1 MTEENDDG
9 TTPPPPP
16 GLPPA
21 PPTPPGLEP
30 PTPPAPPAPPGLD
43 LPASPPMPPGMDSPA
58 APPMPPM
65 MDAPPAPPEAPPAP
79 PMLDESS
86 EEADDDLGDPLD
98 LLSAMEDDDSAPEVP
113 PAPPEAPPSPPGMD
127 LTPPEAPPAP
137 PEAPPSPP
145 GMDLT
150 PPEAPP
156 APPEAP
162 PSPPGMDLTPP
173 EAPPAPP
180 DAPPSPPGM
189 DLAPPEAPPAPPE
202 APGLDLLSPVVEEVE
217 ETQESAPPTLDLSTA
232 LESEIESHE
241 ATEEEPAV
249 LNLAG
254 GKIRNSAEVDAIPG
268 HKLVATLEETESAT
282 LSADGEVVKQ
292 SVKGLLTLKN
302 PSDTDRLWDIDV
314 ILENSE
320 HSDLEGDLP
329 YSELEPGADQTVGY
343 NVEGPRMLCLRE
355 RIDTWTARDKE
366 RSLSIERSA
375 EAQEIGL
382 ELEVENMCSVQLND
396 VVVTRTFPVQIQV
409 SEGADYERQGDTIT
423 WSVGRL
429 SAGES
434 RTLTIPAA
442 VTAEAVDAIDA
453 GSASA
458 TYTSDAT
465 LSGINFG
472 EVDAHCRG
480 FSYMVVDED
489 ERPDNYRC
497 QAVFENRSSFT
508 VDLTKLTVTQTGS
521 EEHLFEI
528 EDVEEDVLP
537 DGRWESDV
545 KVVHSMDKPT
555 FSQELL
561 YTVLPRVSRK
571 TEGTV
576 NLQSQHIEVLEADI
590 DKNYSLDVLRHYRR
604 TELEATIE
612 IENTGSAVIN
622 LLRIHDDIP
631 GLFEAPEAGSVKASI
646 ESKDLNPEQVRIE
659 VHDGIKHEKNRISP
673 DGPGFHMEI
682 TIGQKGPIGLSPGQ
696 KMTISYPLV
705 APDPSPANDV
715 VAAPARIDFSAER
728 YGPIATRS
736 PRVSPVVRVT
746 HRKVNYDSGK
756 EVFPAGGAG
765 RYEAMIMFNNRADSA
780 LQDVVIHD
788 IIPGAFELLEWKVTS
803 SHQGEIK
810 CDMAEEGTTDGK
822 KMSWNIGTVGRGERI
837 EVIYE
842 FKGDPEAG
850 FKVSDAQE
858 IHGIDVG
865 EEIDDDETETAP
877 LVEENVEESTEE
889 IEEDVSEAEDI
900 DDETESSDEETE
912 EASEETEE
920 IDESESDEDMD
931 ESSDD
936 ENVDSD
942 DAPSESSDEDDE
954 MDAALAKITG
964 TNTPS
969 ESDSTE
975 ARSCPICNAEV
986 AAGMTQCPVCSFTF

>member
-1 MTEENDDG
+1 MSEENDDG
-9 TTPPPPP
+9 TMPPPPP

-21 PPTPPGLEP
+21 PPTPPGIE
-30 PTPPAPPAPPGLD
+30 PPAPPAPPGLTPPVP
-43 LPASPPMPPGMDSPA
+43 PAPPGLEAPEAPPMPPSMDPPA
-58 APPMPPM
+58 APPMPPS
-65 MDAPPAPPEAPPAP
+65 MDAPPAPPMPPSMDAPPAP
-79 PMLDESS
+79 PMMDETGDSD
-86 EEADDDLGDPLD
+86 DDDLGDPLD
-98 LLSAMEDDDSAPEVP
+98 LLSDLGDDEDSSEEL
-113 PAPPEAPPSPPGMD
+113 PAPPEAPPSPPGLD
-127 LTPPEAPPAP
+127 LMPPEAPPAP
-137 PEAPPSPP
+137 PEAPPEL
-145 GMDLT
+145 DLLA
-150 PPEAPP
+150 PVDQDASDEGEGEDSLPP
-156 APPEAP
+156 A
-162 PSPPGMDLTPP
+162 L
-173 EAPPAPP
+173 
-180 DAPPSPPGM
+180 
-189 DLAPPEAPPAPPE
+189 DLAPIDEPE
-202 APGLDLLSPVVEEVE
+202 
-217 ETQESAPPTLDLSTA
+217 
-232 LESEIESHE
+232 
-241 ATEEEPAV
+241 TEEDTPSIPAE
-249 LNLAG
+249 LDLAG
-254 GKIRNSAEVDAIPG
+254 GKIRAAADVDAIPG
-268 HKLVATLEETESAT
+268 HKLVATLEESENAT
-282 LSADGEVVKQ
+282 LTADGEVVKQ
-292 SVKGLLTLKN
+292 SVKGLLTLTN
-302 PSDTDRLWDIDV
+302 PSDKDRLWDIDV
-314 ILENSE
+314 ILENSDY
-320 HSDLEGDLP
+320 SDIEGDLP

-375 EAQEIGL
+375 DAQDIGL
-382 ELEVENMCSVQLND
+382 ELEVENMGSVQLND

-429 SAGES
+429 TAGET
-434 RTLTIPAA
+434 RTLMIPAA

-458 TYTSDAT
+458 TYTAEAT
-465 LSGINFG
+465 LSGMNFG

-508 VDLTKLTVTQTGS
+508 VDLTKLTVTQTGVD
-521 EEHLFEI
+521 EHLFDI

-561 YTVLPRVSRK
+561 YTVLPRVSRT

-576 NLQSQHIEVLEADI
+576 SLQPQNIEVLEADI
-590 DKNYSLDVLRHYRR
+590 DKTYSLDVLRHYRR
-604 TELEATIE
+604 TELDATIE
-612 IENTGSAVIN
+612 IENTGSAIIN

-631 GLFEAPEAGSVKASI
+631 GLFEAPDAASVKASI
-646 ESKDLNPEQVRIE
+646 EGKDLNPEQVRIE
-659 VHDGIKHEKNRISP
+659 VHDGIKHEKNRVSP

-682 TIGQKGPIGLSPGQ
+682 TIGQKGPIGLNPGQ
-696 KMTISYPLV
+696 KMSISYPLV

-810 CDMAEEGTTDGK
+810 CDMSDEGTTDGK
-822 KMSWNIGTVGRGERI
+822 KMSWNIGTVGSGERI

-865 EEIDDDETETAP
+865 EEMEDDGTSAP
-877 LVEENVEESTEE
+877 APEEEPEEDISEEVVEEEAVEESTEE
-889 IEEDVSEAEDI
+889 ESVEESTEEEVVEETTDDEVPTEEEDVEGESEEEVEDDSDDEQQET
-900 DDETESSDEETE
+900 DDETPDV
-912 EASEETEE
+912 A
-920 IDESESDEDMD
+920 
-931 ESSDD
+931 
-936 ENVDSD
+936 DS
-942 DAPSESSDEDDE
+942 DDE

-964 TNTPS
+964 ASQPD
-969 ESDSTE
+969 ESDHSE

>member
-1 MTEENDDG
+1 MD
-9 TTPPPPP
+9 
-16 GLPPA
+16 LLA
-21 PPTPPGLEP
+21 PPT
-30 PTPPAPPAPPGLD
+30 
-43 LPASPPMPPGMDSPA
+43 
-58 APPMPPM
+58 
-65 MDAPPAPPEAPPAP
+65 
-79 PMLDESS
+79 
-86 EEADDDLGDPLD
+86 
-98 LLSAMEDDDSAPEVP
+98 
-113 PAPPEAPPSPPGMD
+113 
-127 LTPPEAPPAP
+127 
-137 PEAPPSPP
+137 
-145 GMDLT
+145 
-150 PPEAPP
+150 
-156 APPEAP
+156 
-162 PSPPGMDLTPP
+162 
-173 EAPPAPP
+173 
-180 DAPPSPPGM
+180 
-189 DLAPPEAPPAPPE
+189 PPAPPE
-202 APGLDLLSPVVEEVE
+202 APGLGLLSPVAEEVE
-217 ETQESAPPTLDLSTA
+217 ETQESAPPTLDLSPA
-232 LESEIESHE
+232 LESENESHE
-241 ATEEEPAV
+241 STEEEPVV

-282 LSADGEVVKQ
+282 LSAEGEVVKQ

-320 HSDLEGDLP
+320 HSDIEGDLP

-355 RIDTWTARDKE
+355 RIDTWTVRDKV
-366 RSLSIERSA
+366 RSLSIERSG

-382 ELEVENMCSVQLND
+382 ELEVENMASVQLND

-442 VTAEAVDAIDA
+442 VTAEAVDPIDA

-458 TYTSDAT
+458 TYTADAT

-508 VDLTKLTVTQTGS
+508 VDLTRLTVTQTGS
-521 EEHLFEI
+521 DEHLFEI

-545 KVVHSMDKPT
+545 KVVHSLDKPT

-576 NLQSQHIEVLEADI
+576 NLQSQHIKVLEADI
-590 DKNYSLDVLRHYRR
+590 DKSYSLDVLRHYRR

-612 IENTGSAVIN
+612 IENTGSAEIN

-631 GLFEAPEAGSVKASI
+631 GLFESPEAGSVKASI
-646 ESKDLNPEQVRIE
+646 EGKELNPEQVRIE
-659 VHDGIKHEKNRISP
+659 IHDGIKHEKNRISP
-673 DGPGFHMEI
+673 DGPGFHMVI
-682 TIGQKGPIGLSPGQ
+682 SIGQKGPIGLSPGK
-696 KMTISYPLV
+696 KMTISYPLI
-705 APDPSPANDV
+705 APDPSPANIDV
-715 VAAPARIDFSAER
+715 VAAPAQVDFSADR
-728 YGPIATRS
+728 YGPVPTRS
-736 PRVSPVVRVT
+736 PRVTPVVRVT

-788 IIPGAFELLEWKVTS
+788 IIPGAFELLESKVTS

-865 EEIDDDETETAP
+865 EEIDDDENETAP
-877 LVEENVEESTEE
+877 LVEENVEETTEE
-889 IEEDVSEAEDI
+889 IDEDVDEVEDV
-900 DDETESSDEETE
+900 DEETESSDDEIE
-912 EASEETEE
+912 EASDETEE
-920 IDESESDEDMD
+920 IDEADSDEDMD

-936 ENVDSD
+936 ETEDSD

-964 TNTPS
+964 SSTPR
-969 ESDSTE
+969 
-975 ARSCPICNAEV
+975 ACPICNAEV

>member
-9 TTPPPPP
+9 TMPPPPP

-30 PTPPAPPAPPGLD
+30 PTPPTPPAPPGLD
-43 LPASPPMPPGMDSPA
+43 MPAAPPMPPGMDSPA

-79 PMLDESS
+79 PMLDELS

-98 LLSAMEDDDSAPEVP
+98 LLSAMEDDD
-113 PAPPEAPPSPPGMD
+113 EAA
-127 LTPPEAPPAP
+127 LEAPPAP

-145 GMDLT
+145 GIDLLA
-150 PPEAPP
+150 PPTPP

-162 PSPPGMDLTPP
+162 PET
-173 EAPPAPP
+173 
-180 DAPPSPPGM
+180 
-189 DLAPPEAPPAPPE
+189 
-202 APGLDLLSPVVEEVE
+202 PGLDLLSSVVEEVE
-217 ETQESAPPTLDLSTA
+217 ETLESAPPALEISPA
-232 LESEIESHE
+232 LESEIESDE
-241 ATEEEPAV
+241 STEENPV
-249 LNLAG
+249 FVGLAG

-268 HKLVATLEETESAT
+268 HKLVATLEESESAT

-382 ELEVENMCSVQLND
+382 ELEVENMGSVQLND

-458 TYTSDAT
+458 TYTADAT

-508 VDLTKLTVTQTGS
+508 VDLTRLTVTQTGS
-521 EEHLFEI
+521 DEHLFEI

-576 NLQSQHIEVLEADI
+576 NLHSQHIEVLEADI

-631 GLFEAPEAGSVKASI
+631 GLFEAPEGDSVKASI

-696 KMTISYPLV
+696 KMIISYPLI

-822 KMSWNIGTVGRGERI
+822 KMSWNIGTVGKGERI

-865 EEIDDDETETAP
+865 EEIDDDENETAP
-877 LVEENVEESTEE
+877 LAEENVEETTEE
-889 IEEDVSEAEDI
+889 IDEDVSEVEDV
-900 DDETESSDEETE
+900 DEETESSDDETE

-936 ENVDSD
+936 ETEDSD
-942 DAPSESSDEDDE
+942 DASSESSDEDDE

-964 TNTPS
+964 ASTAS

-975 ARSCPICNAEV
+975 ARACPICNAEV

>member
-1 MTEENDDG
+1 M
-9 TTPPPPP
+9 
-16 GLPPA
+16 
-21 PPTPPGLEP
+21 
-30 PTPPAPPAPPGLD
+30 D
-43 LPASPPMPPGMDSPA
+43 L
-58 APPMPPM
+58 
-65 MDAPPAPPEAPPAP
+65 APPEAPPAP
-79 PMLDESS
+79 PE
-86 EEADDDLGDPLD
+86 
-98 LLSAMEDDDSAPEVP
+98 
-113 PAPPEAPPSPPGMD
+113 
-127 LTPPEAPPAP
+127 
-137 PEAPPSPP
+137 
-145 GMDLT
+145 
-150 PPEAPP
+150 
-156 APPEAP
+156 
-162 PSPPGMDLTPP
+162 
-173 EAPPAPP
+173 
-180 DAPPSPPGM
+180 APPSPPGM

-202 APGLDLLSPVVEEVE
+202 APSEVPALDLLAPVAEEVE
-217 ETQESAPPTLDLSTA
+217 ETQESPPPALDLSPTV
-232 LESEIESHE
+232 ESEIEVHESIEE
-241 ATEEEPAV
+241 ATVE

-268 HKLVATLEETESAT
+268 HKLVATLEESESAT

-382 ELEVENMCSVQLND
+382 ELEVENMGSVQLND

-442 VTAEAVDAIDA
+442 VTAEAVDAIEA

-458 TYTSDAT
+458 TYTADAT

-508 VDLTKLTVTQTGS
+508 VDLTRLTVTQTGS
-521 EEHLFEI
+521 DEHLFEI
-528 EDVEEDVLP
+528 DDVEEDVLP
-537 DGRWESDV
+537 DGRWESDI

-877 LVEENVEESTEE
+877 LAEESVEETNEE
-889 IEEDVSEAEDI
+889 IDEDVSDVEDV
-900 DDETESSDEETE
+900 DEETESSEAANDDEG
-912 EASEETEE
+912 SEETQE
-920 IDESESDEDMD
+920 IDDSESDEDMD
-931 ESSDD
+931 GSND
-936 ENVDSD
+936 EETVDSD
-942 DAPSESSDEDDE
+942 DVPSESSDEDNE

-964 TNTPS
+964 TSTPS
-969 ESDSTE
+969 DSDSTE
-975 ARSCPICNAEV
+975 ARACPICNAEV

>member
-43 LPASPPMPPGMDSPA
+43 MPASPPMPPGMDSPV

-79 PMLDESS
+79 PMLDELS

-98 LLSAMEDDDSAPEVP
+98 LLSAMEDDESAPEAP

-127 LTPPEAPPAP
+127 LAPPEAPPAP

-343 NVEGPRMLCLRE
+343 NVEGPRMLCIRE

-375 EAQEIGL
+375 DAQEIGL

-682 TIGQKGPIGLSPGQ
+682 TIGQKGPIGLDPGQ
-696 KMTISYPLV
+696 KMIISYPLV

-877 LVEENVEESTEE
+877 LVEENVEETTEE

>member
-21 PPTPPGLEP
+21 PPAPPGLEP
-30 PTPPAPPAPPGLD
+30 PTPPTPPAPPGLD
-43 LPASPPMPPGMDSPA
+43 MPATPPMPPGMDSPA

-79 PMLDESS
+79 PMLDDLSDDV
-86 EEADDDLGDPLD
+86 DDDLGDPLD
-98 LLSAMEDDDSAPEVP
+98 LLSAMEDDDVA
-113 PAPPEAPPSPPGMD
+113 A
-127 LTPPEAPPAP
+127 EAPPAP
-137 PEAPPSPP
+137 PE
-145 GMDLT
+145 
-150 PPEAPP
+150 
-156 APPEAP
+156 
-162 PSPPGMDLTPP
+162 
-173 EAPPAPP
+173 
-180 DAPPSPPGM
+180 APPSPPGM

-202 APGLDLLSPVVEEVE
+202 APPSPPGMDLAPPEAPPAPPEAPSEVPALDLLAPVAEEVE
-217 ETQESAPPTLDLSTA
+217 ETQESPPPALDLSPTV
-232 LESEIESHE
+232 ESEIEVHESIEE
-241 ATEEEPAV
+241 ATVE

-268 HKLVATLEETESAT
+268 HKLVATLEESESAT

-382 ELEVENMCSVQLND
+382 ELEVENMGSVQLND

-442 VTAEAVDAIDA
+442 VTAEAVDAIEA

-458 TYTSDAT
+458 TYTADAT

-508 VDLTKLTVTQTGS
+508 VDLTRLTVTQTGS
-521 EEHLFEI
+521 DEHLFEI
-528 EDVEEDVLP
+528 DDVEEDVLP
-537 DGRWESDV
+537 DGRWESDI

-877 LVEENVEESTEE
+877 LAEESVEETNEE
-889 IEEDVSEAEDI
+889 IDEDVSDVEDV
-900 DDETESSDEETE
+900 DEETESSEAANDDEG
-912 EASEETEE
+912 SEETQE
-920 IDESESDEDMD
+920 IDDSESDEDMD
-931 ESSDD
+931 GSND
-936 ENVDSD
+936 EETVDSD
-942 DAPSESSDEDDE
+942 DVPSESSDEDNE

-964 TNTPS
+964 TSTPS
-969 ESDSTE
+969 DSDSTE
-975 ARSCPICNAEV
+975 ARACPICNAEV

>member
-1 MTEENDDG
+1 MSEENDDG
-9 TTPPPPP
+9 TMPPPPP

-21 PPTPPGLEP
+21 PPTPPGIE
-30 PTPPAPPAPPGLD
+30 PPAPPAPPGLTPPVP
-43 LPASPPMPPGMDSPA
+43 PAPPGLEAPEAPPMPPSMDPPA
-58 APPMPPM
+58 APPMPPS
-65 MDAPPAPPEAPPAP
+65 MDAPPAPP
-79 PMLDESS
+79 MMDDTGDSD
-86 EEADDDLGDPLD
+86 DDDLGDPLD
-98 LLSAMEDDDSAPEVP
+98 LLSDLGDDEDSSEEL
-113 PAPPEAPPSPPGMD
+113 PAPPEAPPSPPGLD
-127 LTPPEAPPAP
+127 LMPPEAPPAP

-145 GMDLT
+145 GLDLM

-162 PSPPGMDLTPP
+162 PSPPELDLLAPVEHDASHEGEGEDSP
-173 EAPPAPP
+173 PPAL
-180 DAPPSPPGM
+180 
-189 DLAPPEAPPAPPE
+189 DLAPIDAPE
-202 APGLDLLSPVVEEVE
+202 
-217 ETQESAPPTLDLSTA
+217 
-232 LESEIESHE
+232 
-241 ATEEEPAV
+241 TEENASSVPAE
-249 LNLAG
+249 LDLAG
-254 GKIRNSAEVDAIPG
+254 GKIRAAADVDAIPG
-268 HKLVATLEETESAT
+268 HKLVATLEESENAT
-282 LSADGEVVKQ
+282 LTADGEVVKQ
-292 SVKGLLTLKN
+292 SVKGLLTLTN
-302 PSDTDRLWDIDV
+302 PSDKDRLWDIDV
-314 ILENSE
+314 ILENSDF
-320 HSDLEGDLP
+320 SDIEGDLP

-375 EAQEIGL
+375 DAQDIGL
-382 ELEVENMCSVQLND
+382 ELEVENMGSVQLND

-429 SAGES
+429 TAGET
-434 RTLTIPAA
+434 RTLMIPAA

-458 TYTSDAT
+458 TYTAEAT
-465 LSGINFG
+465 LSGMNFG

-508 VDLTKLTVTQTGS
+508 VDLTKLTVTQTGVD
-521 EEHLFEI
+521 EHLFDI

-561 YTVLPRVSRK
+561 YTVLPRVSRT

-576 NLQSQHIEVLEADI
+576 SLQPQNIEVLEADI
-590 DKNYSLDVLRHYRR
+590 DKTYSLDVLRHYRR
-604 TELEATIE
+604 TELDATIE
-612 IENTGSAVIN
+612 IENTGSAIIN

-631 GLFEAPEAGSVKASI
+631 GLFEAPDAASVKASI
-646 ESKDLNPEQVRIE
+646 EGKDLNPEQVRIE
-659 VHDGIKHEKNRISP
+659 VHDGIKHEKNRVSP

-682 TIGQKGPIGLSPGQ
+682 TIGQKGPIGLNPGQ
-696 KMTISYPLV
+696 KMSISYPLV

-810 CDMAEEGTTDGK
+810 CDMSEEGTTDGK
-822 KMSWNIGTVGRGERI
+822 KMSWNIGTVGSGERI

-865 EEIDDDETETAP
+865 EEMEDDGTSAP
-877 LVEENVEESTEE
+877 APEEEPEEDISEEVVEEEAVEESTEE
-889 IEEDVSEAEDI
+889 ESEEESVEESTEEEVVEETTDDEVPTEEEDAEGESEEEVEDVSDDEQQET
-900 DDETESSDEETE
+900 DDETPDV
-912 EASEETEE
+912 A
-920 IDESESDEDMD
+920 
-931 ESSDD
+931 
-936 ENVDSD
+936 DS
-942 DAPSESSDEDDE
+942 DDE

-964 TNTPS
+964 ASQPA
-969 ESDSTE
+969 ESDHSE

>member
-43 LPASPPMPPGMDSPA
+43 MPASPPMPPGMDSPV

-79 PMLDESS
+79 PMLDELS

-98 LLSAMEDDDSAPEVP
+98 LLSAMEDDESAPEAP

-127 LTPPEAPPAP
+127 LAPPEAPPAP

-145 GMDLT
+145 GMDL
-150 PPEAPP
+150 

-162 PSPPGMDLTPP
+162 PD
-173 EAPPAPP
+173 
-180 DAPPSPPGM
+180 
-189 DLAPPEAPPAPPE
+189 PPE

-429 SAGES
+429 SSGES

-877 LVEENVEESTEE
+877 LVEENVEETTEE
-889 IEEDVSEAEDI
+889 IEEDVSEAEDV

-975 ARSCPICNAEV
+975 ARACTICNAEV

>member
-1 MTEENDDG
+1 MSEEIDDG
-9 TTPPPPP
+9 TMPPPPP

-21 PPTPPGLEP
+21 PPTPPGIE
-30 PTPPAPPAPPGLD
+30 PPAPPAPPGLTPPVP
-43 LPASPPMPPGMDSPA
+43 PAPPGLEAPEAPPMPPSMDPPA
-58 APPMPPM
+58 APPMPPS
-65 MDAPPAPPEAPPAP
+65 MDAPPAPP
-79 PMLDESS
+79 MMDDTGDSD
-86 EEADDDLGDPLD
+86 DDDLGDPLD
-98 LLSAMEDDDSAPEVP
+98 LLSDLGDDEDSSEEL
-113 PAPPEAPPSPPGMD
+113 PAPPEAPPSPPGLD
-127 LTPPEAPPAP
+127 LMPPEAPPAP

-145 GMDLT
+145 GLDLM

-162 PSPPGMDLTPP
+162 PSPPELDLLAPVEHDASHEGEGEDSP
-173 EAPPAPP
+173 PPAL
-180 DAPPSPPGM
+180 
-189 DLAPPEAPPAPPE
+189 DLAPIDAPE
-202 APGLDLLSPVVEEVE
+202 
-217 ETQESAPPTLDLSTA
+217 
-232 LESEIESHE
+232 
-241 ATEEEPAV
+241 TEENASSVPAE
-249 LNLAG
+249 LDLAG
-254 GKIRNSAEVDAIPG
+254 GKIRAAADVDAIPG
-268 HKLVATLEETESAT
+268 HKLVATLEESENAT
-282 LSADGEVVKQ
+282 LTADGEVVKQ
-292 SVKGLLTLKN
+292 SVKGLLTLTN
-302 PSDTDRLWDIDV
+302 PSDKDRLWDIDV
-314 ILENSE
+314 ILENSDF
-320 HSDLEGDLP
+320 SDIEGDLP

-375 EAQEIGL
+375 DAQDIGL
-382 ELEVENMCSVQLND
+382 ELEVENMGSVQLND

-429 SAGES
+429 TAGET
-434 RTLTIPAA
+434 RTLMIPAA

-458 TYTSDAT
+458 TYTAEAT
-465 LSGINFG
+465 LSGMNFG

-508 VDLTKLTVTQTGS
+508 VDLTKLTVTQTGVD
-521 EEHLFEI
+521 EHLFDI

-561 YTVLPRVSRK
+561 YTVLPRVSRT

-576 NLQSQHIEVLEADI
+576 SLQPQNIEVLEADI
-590 DKNYSLDVLRHYRR
+590 DKTYSLDVLRHYRR
-604 TELEATIE
+604 TELDATIE
-612 IENTGSAVIN
+612 IENTGSAIIN

-631 GLFEAPEAGSVKASI
+631 GLFEAPDAASVKASI
-646 ESKDLNPEQVRIE
+646 EGKDLNPEQVRIE
-659 VHDGIKHEKNRISP
+659 VHDGIKHEKNRVSP

-682 TIGQKGPIGLSPGQ
+682 TIGQKGPIGLNPGQ
-696 KMTISYPLV
+696 KMSISYPLV

-810 CDMAEEGTTDGK
+810 CDMSEEGTTDGK
-822 KMSWNIGTVGRGERI
+822 KMSWNIGTVGSGERI

-865 EEIDDDETETAP
+865 EEMEDDGTSAP
-877 LVEENVEESTEE
+877 APEEEPEEDISEEVVEEEAVEESTEE
-889 IEEDVSEAEDI
+889 ESVEESTEEEVVEETTDDEVPTEEEDAEGESEEEVEDVSDDEQQET
-900 DDETESSDEETE
+900 DDETPDV
-912 EASEETEE
+912 A
-920 IDESESDEDMD
+920 
-931 ESSDD
+931 
-936 ENVDSD
+936 DS
-942 DAPSESSDEDDE
+942 DDE

-964 TNTPS
+964 ASQPA
-969 ESDSTE
+969 ESDHSE

>member
-1 MTEENDDG
+1 
-9 TTPPPPP
+9 
-16 GLPPA
+16 
-21 PPTPPGLEP
+21 
-30 PTPPAPPAPPGLD
+30 
-43 LPASPPMPPGMDSPA
+43 
-58 APPMPPM
+58 
-65 MDAPPAPPEAPPAP
+65 
-79 PMLDESS
+79 
-86 EEADDDLGDPLD
+86 
-98 LLSAMEDDDSAPEVP
+98 
-113 PAPPEAPPSPPGMD
+113 MD
-127 LTPPEAPPAP
+127 LAPPEAPPAP
-137 PEAPPSPP
+137 PEAPP
-145 GMDLT
+145 T
-150 PPEAPP
+150 
-156 APPEAP
+156 
-162 PSPPGMDLTPP
+162 
-173 EAPPAPP
+173 
-180 DAPPSPPGM
+180 PPGM

-202 APGLDLLSPVVEEVE
+202 APPTPPGMDLAPPEAPPAPPEAPPTPPGMDLAPPEAPPAPPEAPSEVPALDLLAPVAEEVE
-217 ETQESAPPTLDLSTA
+217 ETQESPPPALDLSPTV
-232 LESEIESHE
+232 ESEIEVHESIEE
-241 ATEEEPAV
+241 ATVE

-268 HKLVATLEETESAT
+268 HKLVATLEESESAT

-382 ELEVENMCSVQLND
+382 ELEVENMGSVQLND

-442 VTAEAVDAIDA
+442 VTAEAVDAIEA

-458 TYTSDAT
+458 TYTADAT

-508 VDLTKLTVTQTGS
+508 VDLTRLTVTQTGS
-521 EEHLFEI
+521 DEHLFEI
-528 EDVEEDVLP
+528 DDVEEDVLP
-537 DGRWESDV
+537 DGRWESDI

-877 LVEENVEESTEE
+877 LAEESVEETNEE
-889 IEEDVSEAEDI
+889 IDEDVSDVEDV
-900 DDETESSDEETE
+900 DEETESSEAANDDEG
-912 EASEETEE
+912 SEETQE
-920 IDESESDEDMD
+920 IDDSESDEDMD
-931 ESSDD
+931 GSND
-936 ENVDSD
+936 EETVDSD
-942 DAPSESSDEDDE
+942 DVPSESSDEDNE

-964 TNTPS
+964 TSTPS
-969 ESDSTE
+969 DSDSTE
-975 ARSCPICNAEV
+975 ARACPICNAEV

>member
-1 MTEENDDG
+1 
-9 TTPPPPP
+9 
-16 GLPPA
+16 
-21 PPTPPGLEP
+21 
-30 PTPPAPPAPPGLD
+30 
-43 LPASPPMPPGMDSPA
+43 
-58 APPMPPM
+58 
-65 MDAPPAPPEAPPAP
+65 
-79 PMLDESS
+79 
-86 EEADDDLGDPLD
+86 
-98 LLSAMEDDDSAPEVP
+98 
-113 PAPPEAPPSPPGMD
+113 
-127 LTPPEAPPAP
+127 
-137 PEAPPSPP
+137 
-145 GMDLT
+145 
-150 PPEAPP
+150 
-156 APPEAP
+156 
-162 PSPPGMDLTPP
+162 MDLTPP

-180 DAPPSPPGM
+180 DAPPSPPVM

-877 LVEENVEESTEE
+877 LVEENVEETTEE

-975 ARSCPICNAEV
+975 ARACPICNAEV

>member
-1 MTEENDDG
+1 
-9 TTPPPPP
+9 
-16 GLPPA
+16 
-21 PPTPPGLEP
+21 
-30 PTPPAPPAPPGLD
+30 
-43 LPASPPMPPGMDSPA
+43 
-58 APPMPPM
+58 
-65 MDAPPAPPEAPPAP
+65 
-79 PMLDESS
+79 
-86 EEADDDLGDPLD
+86 
-98 LLSAMEDDDSAPEVP
+98 
-113 PAPPEAPPSPPGMD
+113 
-127 LTPPEAPPAP
+127 
-137 PEAPPSPP
+137 
-145 GMDLT
+145 
-150 PPEAPP
+150 
-156 APPEAP
+156 
-162 PSPPGMDLTPP
+162 
-173 EAPPAPP
+173 
-180 DAPPSPPGM
+180 M

-202 APGLDLLSPVVEEVE
+202 APSEVPALDLLAPVAEEVE
-217 ETQESAPPTLDLSTA
+217 ETQESPPPALDLSPTV
-232 LESEIESHE
+232 ESEIEVHESIEE
-241 ATEEEPAV
+241 ATVE

-268 HKLVATLEETESAT
+268 HKLVATLEESESAT

-382 ELEVENMCSVQLND
+382 ELEVENMGSVQLND

-442 VTAEAVDAIDA
+442 VTAEAVDAIEA

-458 TYTSDAT
+458 TYTADAT

-508 VDLTKLTVTQTGS
+508 VDLTRLTVTQTGS
-521 EEHLFEI
+521 DEHLFEI
-528 EDVEEDVLP
+528 DDVEEDVLP
-537 DGRWESDV
+537 DGRWESDI

-877 LVEENVEESTEE
+877 LAEESVEETNEE
-889 IEEDVSEAEDI
+889 IDEDVSDVEDV
-900 DDETESSDEETE
+900 DEETESSEAANDDEG
-912 EASEETEE
+912 SEETQE
-920 IDESESDEDMD
+920 IDDSESDEDMD
-931 ESSDD
+931 GSND
-936 ENVDSD
+936 EETVDSD
-942 DAPSESSDEDDE
+942 DVPSESSDEDNE

-964 TNTPS
+964 TSTPS
-969 ESDSTE
+969 DSDSTE
-975 ARSCPICNAEV
+975 ARACPICNAEV